1 MSRKWSLG
9 VSNCLVKWG
18 ISTDRWGRKYDHGM
32 LKLTLKAR
40 LTCDKRMPKMDT
52 DVLLTDADIKEHF
65 ETNLVQHLTVADTTK
80 ESMTIDKK

>member
-1 MSRKWSLG
+1 MG

-32 LKLTLKAR
+32 LKLTLKAI
-40 LTCDKRMPKMDT
+40 LTCDKRMPKMNT
-52 DVLLTDADIKEHF
+52 DLLLTGADIKEQF
-65 ETNLVQHLTVADTTK
+65 EIKLVQHLTVADSTN